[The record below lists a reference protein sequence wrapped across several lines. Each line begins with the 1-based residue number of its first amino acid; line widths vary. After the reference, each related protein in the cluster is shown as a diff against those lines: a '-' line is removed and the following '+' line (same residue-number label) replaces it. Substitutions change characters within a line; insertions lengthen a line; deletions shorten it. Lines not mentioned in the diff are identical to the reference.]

1 MNNLTE
7 ILGQY
12 KSAASTNT
20 DIKTRF
26 ILEQPSTFN
35 VEANLFYDISQDA
48 QFVSEKQNAKNFRF
62 YGNISPIIN
71 KLAYNKTHDNN
82 DPTKTVSIPINID
95 TTILD
100 FNNDNW
106 SVVLLKT
113 IPDSTNKGVKQV
125 TNQNVTYSFLN
136 GLPAL
141 PYKPNI
147 ITDPNKNKG
156 FVMYLG
162 HNFNVGDTIYITT
175 TTPTPYISNGI
186 YTITDVN
193 GDIIRIDQ
201 VYRLEIIVSADNQSV
216 YSPINNFNTP
226 KSNTAFG
233 GDIQINKQDNVKSNS
248 LKLKPDITNSSTL
261 NMMNITI
268 NNIEHGYFDDS
279 GVTNF
284 VSSRPSYHKTVK
296 PNIFVR
302 KIQNNEILEYYVK
315 KGVVI
320 SVLDGLDNCGFS
332 LSPFGLRNMN
342 YVFNEQIDLNNLT
355 DHLNYPINNLYVGI
369 IKKNGGGNSK
379 FSDVESN
386 FSRLIEFT
394 NVNDGFEVLKEQA
407 HIGQELL
414 ISLCEYSTETL
425 QETDIMGINHRF
437 IHNDVLFYYN
447 PFTKIPIKLL
457 SSYLNVAENMTQI
470 PPYAVFSKSQENYIW
485 KTFFDIGQADE
496 NGNVIDFPFMNNS
509 FYVFNDIKLFV
520 NIESNKTPKYVLGGN
535 DLTQINNSNINN
547 IINDIK
553 SLTNTFDLGVS
564 GSTNNT
570 YKKYNN
576 IQC

>member
-1 MNNLTE
+1 MNNLTQ

-26 ILEQPSTFN
+26 ILEQPSTLN

-48 QFVSEKQNAKNFRF
+48 QFVSEKQNAVNFRF

-71 KLAYNKTHDNN
+71 KLAYNKTQDIN

-95 TTILD
+95 SSILD

-106 SVVLLKT
+106 SVVLLQT
-113 IPDSTNKGVKQV
+113 IPDNGNKGVKQV
-125 TNQNVTYSFLN
+125 TNSNVSYSFLN

-147 ITDPNKNKG
+147 VTDTDKNKG

-162 HNFNVGDTIYITT
+162 HNFNVDDTIYITT
-175 TTPTPYISNGI
+175 TTPTHYISNGI
-186 YTITDVN
+186 YTVTDVS
-193 GDIIRIDQ
+193 GDIIRINE
-201 VYRLEIIVSADNQSV
+201 VYSLSNIIDVDQSV
-216 YSPINNFNTP
+216 YSPINDYNTP
-226 KSNTAFG
+226 KTNTVFS
-233 GDIQINKQDNVKSNS
+233 GDIQINNPDGVKSNS
-248 LKLKPDITNSSTL
+248 LKIKGDLTNSAIQDK
-261 NMMNITI
+261 MNIVI
-268 NNIEHGYFDDS
+268 NNIDHGYFDAS
-279 GVTNF
+279 GVTDF

-320 SVLDGLDNCGFS
+320 SVLDGFDNCGFA
-332 LSPFGLRNMN
+332 LSPFGVKNMN
-342 YVFNEQIDLNNLT
+342 YVFNDLIDLTDLT
-355 DHLNYPINNLYVGI
+355 DHLNYPVNNLYIGI
-369 IKKNGGGNSK
+369 IKKTDTNSK

-394 NVNDGFEVLKEQA
+394 NINDGFEIMKDNP
-407 HIGQELL
+407 HIGKEYL
-414 ISLCEYSTETL
+414 ISLCEYSTENL
-425 QETDIMGINHRF
+425 QETEIMDINHRF
-437 IHNDVLFYYN
+437 IHNDVLFYYK
-447 PFTKIPIKLL
+447 PFSNIPIKLL
-457 SSYLNVAENMTQI
+457 SSYLNVAENISQI
-470 PPYAVFSKSQENYIW
+470 PSYAVFSKSQENYIW
-485 KTFFDIGQADE
+485 KTFYDVGQADD
-496 NGNVIDFPFMNNS
+496 NGNMVDFPFMNNS
-509 FYVFNDIKLFV
+509 FYVFNDVKLFL

-553 SLTNTFDLGVS
+553 SLTNTFDLGIT